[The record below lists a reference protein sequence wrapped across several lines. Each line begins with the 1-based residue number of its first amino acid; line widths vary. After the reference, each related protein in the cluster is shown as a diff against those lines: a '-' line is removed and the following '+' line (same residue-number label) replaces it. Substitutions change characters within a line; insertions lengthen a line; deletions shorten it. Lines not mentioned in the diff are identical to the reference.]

1 MAEAD
6 PSDRQLRI
14 LRYLRDHG
22 VATAATLAHEVLG
35 APRTTFGRT
44 LRIRPTE
51 QELAELVANGYAVE
65 SGHRQHAE
73 YMLTPAGR
81 QLLRDAPLR
90 PSNTSSS
97 SSRAER

>member
-51 QELAELVANGYAVE
+51 QALAELIASGRVTE
-65 SGHRQHAE
+65 SGHGRNAE
-73 YMLTPAGR
+73 YMLTAAGR
-81 QLLRDAPLR
+81 QLLRDVHLR
-90 PSNTSSS
+90 PSNTSSK

>member
-1 MAEAD
+1 MAEAV

-22 VATAATLAHEVLG
+22 VATVATLAHEVLG

-51 QELAELVANGYAVE
+51 QELVELVAKGYVVQ
-65 SGHRQHAE
+65 SGHGRHAE
-73 YMLTPAGR
+73 FMLTVAGR
-81 QLLRDAPLR
+81 QLLRDVPVKL
-90 PSNTSSS
+90 SNTSSK
-97 SSRAER
+97 SSRAEQ